1 MKCNKKLVFLS
12 LLIALGGHTYAVEKN
27 SQINLE
33 IGIKKSA
40 INEIVEKE
48 IPRNFSG
55 DGIYEI
61 ANQSGGKNQLLGFGL
76 SLLKNIKSDIPT
88 KAFWKYN
95 LDRGPVFL
103 SAKGN
108 TVSAST
114 DFSGKAGGVL
124 ENSSKNVETDF
135 TGNLGVSTAFSITE
149 NWQLITKTSPL
160 LNLSNSVLPLQLE
173 IAGIKIDEKISM
185 RSELEKRINPI
196 LQKTANDLDREISQ
210 FNLRDFIDAQWKN
223 LKDPILINSEYD
235 VWLVARPKKAQY
247 GGIVEKTD
255 RFSIVAGTEAELFLS
270 VGKPENISNLGNL
283 PKIYSQEKEN
293 SFTLNLPVILSYNS
307 IKKTLEEKFLNKIFP
322 LFKGGKLTVKNID
335 LQGENGDLNLK
346 SNFILNIFSILN
358 LEANVAVK
366 GTPKLSQDKKILS
379 LENFSFQVE
388 SKNFLVRI
396 ADKFFHKK
404 IEKMILE
411 KYLSFNIEKDVP
423 TLKKVLAEKA
433 KTLELSKNILLS
445 TDIQELNIEDIS
457 LDEKGIIIYSQ
468 ITGTSILN
476 INRF

>member
-379 LENFSFQVE
+379 LENFSFRVE